1 MEYFDHSTDAST
13 DTELTALRL
22 EFGGAAVDAYWY
34 VIEQMHKHE
43 RPLCVGNALAMRA
56 HCHALCTNFSTLEKW
71 LEAMVSLGLLRSDE
85 KGENLTSPRALRNIE
100 AYKGKREKAMSAAKS
115 RWDKADAKQP
125 QKRTQCKRNA
135 DALPTKQNKTK
146 VSSALAS
153 TTKPCPSGD
162 AASAEA
168 APPPGKKYPFCP
180 LCKSKLWHNPQTGRF
195 DCASCLDSFDA
206 GKAVWR

>member
-56 HCHALCTNFSTLEKW
+56 HCHVLCTDFSTLEKW
-71 LEAMVSLGLLRSDE
+71 LEAMVSLGLFHSDE
-85 KGENLTSPRALRNIE
+85 KGENLISNRAARNIE

-135 DALPTKQNKTK
+135 DAMPTKQNKTK
-146 VSSALAS
+146 VFNALES
-153 TTKPCPSGD
+153 IKKPNADGD
-162 AASAEA
+162 AAAAEA
-168 APPPGKKYPFCP
+168 APPQRKKDPFCP
-180 LCKSKLWHNPQTGRF
+180 MCSSKLWPNPQTGKL